1 MKLLVTGGYG
11 NLGSWIVRDAL
22 ARGWDV
28 SVLAR
33 RHRPLFEEPRV
44 PWIPCDLGDPA
55 SVTSA
60 LAGTSF
66 DAVVHCGC
74 ASHSPDPA
82 YGELALRVN
91 TLGTRQLVEHFRSA
105 GTGVFV
111 YFSTMHVYGRGGGV
125 ITEDTPCTPRNDYAA
140 THLFAEHYVRW
151 LEAKGV
157 RTVILRLTNSYGC
170 PVDLET
176 TQWSLLLN
184 DLARMAVQ
192 RREVRLQSNG
202 LAWRDFLWMGDVCE
216 AVAKLVDPACPVA
229 GTYLLGAGRAMRLRD
244 LAERVVAAFRA
255 FPGGGEIPLILNQA
269 DTSPAPEELRVDT
282 SRLQQALGYPVRDRL
297 TEEALEIF
305 RRVSA

>member
-33 RHRPLFEEPRV
+33 RHRPLFDDRQV
-44 PWIPCDLGDPA
+44 PWIEADLGDDA
-55 SVTSA
+55 SVKRA

-74 ASHSPDPA
+74 ASQSADPG
-82 YGELALRVN
+82 YGERALRVN
-91 TLGTRQLVEHFRSA
+91 TLGTRQLVEHFQSA
-105 GTGVFV
+105 GTGAFV
-111 YFSTMHVYGRGGGV
+111 YFSTMHVYGRGSGV
-125 ITEDTPCTPRNDYAA
+125 ITEDTPCCPRNDYAA

-157 RTVILRLTNSYGC
+157 RTTILRLTNSYGC

-216 AVAKLVDPACPVA
+216 AVARLLEPACPVS
-229 GTYLLGAGRAMRLRD
+229 GTFQLGAGRSLRLRD
-244 LAERVVAAFRA
+244 VAARVVAAFRE
-255 FPGGGEIPLILNQA
+255 FPGGGEIPLILNTA
-269 DTSPAPEELRVDT
+269 DPGAPPEELRVDT
-282 SRLQQALGYPVRDRL
+282 SRLQAALGYPVRDRL
-297 TEEALEIF
+297 TEEATEIF